1 MLTAETRKNYARLS
15 EAKWRRRL
23 GLFKAEGTKCVLDTL
38 DAFDA
43 VGIYAT
49 AAWSQQYPD
58 VGAEVCSRADLERI
72 SSLSTPPDVVA
83 VYRLPVRGQ
92 DVPTEGLLLALDGIQ
107 DPGNL
112 GTVMRLA
119 DWFGICT
126 ILCSEDTVDCFSPK
140 VVQATMGAISRV
152 KIIYGPLPEMLKQT
166 GLPVVATFLDGEN
179 IYAASL
185 PRQAVIVIGNE
196 GHGISDAVARCA
208 DLRLSIPGYPPGVRT
223 SESLNAAVACALT
236 VAEFRRPLL
245 TKIKS

>member
-1 MLTAETRKNYARLS
+1 MLTAETRKNIARLS

-38 DAFDA
+38 GAFD
-43 VGIYAT
+43 VEGVYAT
-49 AAWSQQYPD
+49 PAW
-58 VGAEVCSRADLERI
+58 AEKHPEVAVTVCTRADLERM
-72 SSLSTPPDVVA
+72 SSLSTPSDVIA
-83 VYRLPVRGQ
+83 VYRLPEGQ
-92 DVPTEGLLLALDGIQ
+92 PSVSTEGLLLALDGIQ

-112 GTVMRLA
+112 GTIMRLA
-119 DWFGICT
+119 DWFGIRT

-152 KIIYGPLPEMLKQT
+152 KIIYGPLPEMLRHT
-166 GLPVVATFLDGEN
+166 GLPVAATFLDGEN
-179 IYAASL
+179 LYAATL

-196 GHGISDAVARCA
+196 GHGISDAVGRCA
-208 DLRLSIPGYPPGVRT
+208 DLRLSIPNYPHGVQT

-245 TKIKS
+245 TEN